1 LVDLAA
7 HITSVPLRFRFADFV
22 VSPARRQVLR
32 AGREVPLIP
41 RYFDLLVLLLERRG
55 QAVHRRDILERVW
68 NDVVVSDG
76 AVSQAVRTLRR
87 ALGDDSQEPTFIRTV
102 SRHGYRFD
110 YPAVIEEPDPEPAAG
125 TLPATALAVARP
137 PSSRWVGAIGGAAAA
152 GVVAGALG
160 GLAVVLGP
168 GAEAPA
174 SVPAVL
180 ALVGAVVGALGAAGV
195 GAGLAMAET
204 VTSSWRTAALLTLS
218 TLGGG
223 VIGTLTHFLARWTFL
238 GIFGHEVVSVGGGWE
253 GLALGAAGGL
263 GHAVAVPP
271 PGEPVTTRARLR
283 AAAVTG
289 AFCGLAGLLATA
301 AGAHLAA
308 SSLQTVART
317 FQGSQVQLA
326 PVARLLGEVELG
338 PVTRNALALYEGAF
352 FGFGLTLGFMRRP
365 R

>member
-1 LVDLAA
+1 LVDLAVA
-7 HITSVPLRFRFADFV
+7 SVPLQFRFADFV
-22 VSPARRQVLR
+22 VSPARRQLLR

-55 QAVHRRDILERVW
+55 RVVHRRDILERVW
-68 NDVVVSDG
+68 TDVVVSDG
-76 AVSQAVRTLRR
+76 ALSQAVRTLRR

-110 YPAVIEEPDPEPAAG
+110 YPDVIEEADPEPAAAA
-125 TLPATALAVARP
+125 PPAVARA

-152 GVVAGALG
+152 GVVAGVLG
-160 GLAVVLGP
+160 GLAVVFGP

-195 GAGLAMAET
+195 GAGLAVAET
-204 VTSSWRTAALLTLS
+204 VAPSRRAAALVTLS

-223 VIGTLTHFLARWTFL
+223 VIGVLTHFLARWTFR
-238 GIFGHEVVSVGGGWE
+238 GIFGHEIASVGGGWE
-253 GLALGAAGGL
+253 GLALGAAAGL

-271 PGEPVTTRARLR
+271 PGQPITTRARLR
-283 AAAVTG
+283 AAAVTS
-289 AFCGLAGLLATA
+289 AACGLAGLLASA
-301 AGAHLAA
+301 AGAHLVGA
-308 SSLQTVART
+308 SLQTVART
-317 FQGSQVQLA
+317 FQGSHVQLA
-326 PVARLLGEVELG
+326 PVARLLGEAELG
-338 PVTRNALALYEGAF
+338 PLTRNALGLFEGAF